1 MAARA
6 NVRWGVLGAAR
17 IAVRHVIPAIQT
29 CGHGRVEA
37 IASRDLATAQQVAA
51 QFEIGRAYG
60 SYEALVE
67 DPGIDAVYIPLPNH
81 LHVPWSLRAIEA
93 GKHVLCEK
101 PIGLSAG
108 EARRLADAAARSPR
122 LKVMEAFMYRFHPQW
137 QRAREL
143 ARSGAIGEVRAIHT
157 WFSYFNADPQN
168 VRNMK
173 DIGGGALM
181 DIGCYGISVAR
192 FITGREPLR
201 VTAISDLDP
210 SFGTDRLT
218 SAMLDFGDAVGSLTC
233 ATQLGR
239 HQRVDIG
246 GSDGI
251 IEIEIPFNPPIDR
264 RCTIVLRQG
273 DRVEPIAL
281 ERANQF
287 ERQVAAFSCAIEADQ
302 PVPTPLS
309 DAVANMQVIDAVK
322 GSAASRRW
330 VELVTP

>member
-1 MAARA
+1 MAPHAG
-6 NVRWGVLGAAR
+6 VRWGVLGAAR
-17 IAVRHVIPAIQT
+17 IAVRQVIPAIQT
-29 CGHGRVEA
+29 CGRGRVEA
-37 IASRDLATAQQVAA
+37 VASRDIAAAQRVAA
-51 QFEIGRAYG
+51 QFGIGRAYG
-60 SYEALVE
+60 SYEALVS
-67 DPGIDAVYIPLPNH
+67 DPEIDVVYIPLPNH

-101 PIGLSAG
+101 PIGLTAAEAG
-108 EARRLADAAARSPR
+108 QLADRAARSPR

-143 ARSGAIGEVRAIHT
+143 AAGGAIGQVRAIHT
-157 WFSYFNADPQN
+157 WFSYFNVDPQN

-192 FITGREPLR
+192 FITGREPRR
-201 VTAISDLDP
+201 VSAISDMDP

-218 SAMLDFGDAVGSLTC
+218 TAVLDFGDAVGSFTC
-233 ATQLGR
+233 STQLGR
-239 HQRVDIG
+239 HQRVDIA
-246 GSDGI
+246 GSEGI

-273 DRVEPIAL
+273 DRVEPVAV

-287 ERQVAAFSCAIEADQ
+287 EREVAAFSCAIEADE

-309 DAVANMQVIDAVK
+309 DAVANMQVIDAVRE
-322 GSAASRRW
+322 SAASRRW
-330 VELVTP
+330 VDLVTP

>member
-1 MAARA
+1 MAPHAG
-6 NVRWGVLGAAR
+6 VRWGVLGAAR

-29 CGHGRVEA
+29 CGRGRVEA
-37 IASRDLATAQQVAA
+37 VASRDIAAAQRAAA
-51 QFEIGRAYG
+51 QFDIGRAYG
-60 SYEALVE
+60 SYEALVS
-67 DPGIDAVYIPLPNH
+67 DPDIDAVYIPLPNH

-101 PIGLSAG
+101 PIGLTAA
-108 EARRLADAAARSPR
+108 EAMQLADRAARSPR

-143 ARSGAIGEVRAIHT
+143 AASGAIGQVLAIHT
-157 WFSYFNADPQN
+157 WFSYFNVDPQN

-192 FITGREPLR
+192 FITGREPRR
-201 VTAISDLDP
+201 VSAISDMDP

-218 SAMLDFGDAVGSLTC
+218 TAVLDFGDAVGSFTC
-233 ATQLGR
+233 STQLGR

-246 GSDGI
+246 GAEGI

-287 ERQVAAFSCAIEADQ
+287 ERQFAAFSSAVIADE
-302 PVPTPLS
+302 PVPTPLA
-309 DAVANMQVIDAVK
+309 DAVANMRVIDAIRE
-322 GSAASRRW
+322 SAASNRW
-330 VELVTP
+330 VDL